1 MSSASSDWVIDVEEQ
16 DFQRLVLEESRPVVV
31 DFWAEWCG
39 PCRMLG
45 PVLEKLVR
53 ERKGA
58 IVLAKV
64 NVDRAERL
72 AAHFGIESIP
82 LVMAFR
88 DGQVVDGFVGVK
100 PESDLRAFLDRLGP
114 SESDRLVQQAEEKEA
129 NSAAEAETLYRKVLA
144 KEPGHEAARVGL
156 ARVLLAQKKDEEV
169 ADLLEPVGT
178 EGPLGA
184 EAQRLKGLLSLRG
197 LGEAAGGTEA
207 DLRRRLQ
214 AEPNNA
220 EIRYELGCAL
230 AQQGRHEEALE
241 MLLSAGERDAKLAA
255 GKVREAMV
263 QIFYAVGP
271 SSPLADKYRSRL
283 ARLLY

>member
-1 MSSASSDWVIDVEEQ
+1 MSSAPSDWIIDVEEQ

-58 IVLAKV
+58 VVLAKV

-72 AAHFGIESIP
+72 AAHFRIESIP
-82 LVMAFR
+82 LVLAFR
-88 DGQVVDGFVGVK
+88 GGQVVDGFVGVK
-100 PESDLRAFLDRLGP
+100 PESDLRDFLDRIGP
-114 SESDRLVQQAEEKEA
+114 SESDRLVQQAEALEA
-129 NSAAEAETLYRKVLA
+129 KSAAEAEAIYRRVLA
-144 KEPGHEAARVGL
+144 KDPGLEAARVGL

-169 ADLLEPVGT
+169 ASLLEPVGT

-214 AEPNNA
+214 AEPDNA
-220 EIRYELGCAL
+220 EVRYELGLAL

-241 MLLSAGERDAKLAA
+241 MLLSAGERDPKLAA

>member
-1 MSSASSDWVIDVEEQ
+1 MNSAASDWIIDVEER
-16 DFQRLVLEESRPVVV
+16 DFQQKVLEESRPVVV

-64 NVDRAERL
+64 NVDRAQNL

-82 LVMAFR
+82 LVLAFQG
-88 DGQVVDGFVGVK
+88 GQVVNGFVGVK
-100 PESDLRAFLDRLGP
+100 PESELRDFLDRLGP
-114 SESDRLVQQAEEKEA
+114 SETDRLIQQAEALEA
-129 NSAAEAETLYRKVLA
+129 KTPAEAEAIYRRVLA
-144 KEPGHEAARVGL
+144 KEPGLEAARVGL

-169 ADLLEPVGT
+169 TGLLEPVAT
-178 EGPLGA
+178 DGPFGA
-184 EAQRLKGLLSLRG
+184 EAERLKGLLALRG
-197 LGEAAGGTEA
+197 LGEAAGGSEG

-214 AEPNNA
+214 AEPDNA
-220 EIRYELGCAL
+220 ELRYELGCAL

-271 SSPLADKYRSRL
+271 SSPLADQYRSRL

>member
-1 MSSASSDWVIDVEEQ
+1 MSKAPSDWVIDVEEQ
-16 DFQRLVLEESRPVVV
+16 DFQRLVLESPRPVVV

-45 PVLEKLVR
+45 PLLEKLVG
-53 ERKGA
+53 ERKGM

-64 NVDRAERL
+64 NVDRAEQV
-72 AAHFGIESIP
+72 AAHFGVQSIP
-82 LVMAFR
+82 LVLGFR
-88 DGQVVDGFVGVK
+88 DGQVVDGFVGVR
-100 PESDLRAFLDRLGP
+100 PESDIRAFLDRIGP
-114 SESDRLVQQAEEKEA
+114 SEADRLVRQAEELEA
-129 NSAAEAETLYRKVLA
+129 KNAAEAEAVYRRALTR
-144 KEPGHEAARVGL
+144 EPAHEAARVGL

-169 ADLLEPVGT
+169 AGLLESVGT

-197 LGEAAGGTEA
+197 LGEAAGGSEA

-214 AEPNNA
+214 AEPDNA
-220 EIRYELGCAL
+220 EVRYDLGCAL